1 MVIRWRGLRS
11 WLVVGIAV
19 WIGSVAA
26 YWVGS
31 RTVAVLSRHI
41 VARLLPIYKVEVEQ
55 PRIALSF
62 DATWGTSRTDRLL
75 EILRRHGVKT
85 TFFLAGN
92 WVKSYP
98 EYVRKIAAEGHEIG
112 NHSYTHPHMATLSR
126 EQIRQEL
133 EENQRRI
140 DALVGRPDV
149 LLFRPPFGEYDD
161 AVIEVAS
168 ELGYYTVQWSI
179 DSLDW
184 QDLSAD
190 AMIARIL
197 RSVERGDI
205 ILFHNDGTHTP
216 EAVDR
221 LIPMLKEKGFQ
232 IVPVSQLIYHSFYVI
247 DPSSGLQ
254 RRRPLPPLS
263 PPETPPPA
271 SGPQPAR

>member
-1 MVIRWRGLRS
+1 MVIRWRGPRWWILA
-11 WLVVGIAV
+11 VVAV
-19 WIGSVAA
+19 WIGSALA
-26 YWVGS
+26 YLIGGQ
-31 RTVAVLSRHI
+31 TVAVVSRLVI
-41 VARLLPIYKVEVEQ
+41 GRLVPIYKVDVQ
-55 PRIALSF
+55 DARVALSF

-92 WVKSYP
+92 WVDKYP
-98 EYVRKIAAEGHEIG
+98 DYVRKIAAEGHEIG
-112 NHSYTHPHMATLSR
+112 NHSYTHPHMATLGP
-126 EQIRQEL
+126 EQIRWEL

-161 AVIEVAS
+161 TVLQVAG
-168 ELGYYTVQWSI
+168 ELGYFTVQWSV

-190 AMIARIL
+190 AM
-197 RSVERGDI
+197 VERIVSRIAPGDI
-205 ILFHNDGTHTP
+205 VLFHNDGTHTP

-221 LIPMLKEKGFQ
+221 LIPLLKARGFR

-247 DPSSGLQ
+247 EPHSGLQ
-254 RRRPLPPLS
+254 RRRPLPPI
-263 PPETPPPA
+263 
-271 SGPQPAR
+271 PQPQPRH